1 MIGGRTGEQENKEP
15 VKWQGVPLPI
25 TLIDV
30 VREFVIERDEYRSM
44 SEFIK
49 EAVREKLRRE
59 KQ

>member
-1 MIGGRTGEQENKEP
+1 MSKRIKEP

-25 TLIDV
+25 TLIDM